1 MPNPGTLSFNP
12 SGKPLFT
19 DEEVRSLMQVE
30 FDRARRYS
38 YPVACLLIE
47 VDRLV
52 DIQTMHGFEA
62 RGTILQAF
70 VELLQGETRAGD
82 LLGTVVDDRLMVL
95 IPHTMPVAARAI
107 SERVLRGAREMR
119 FSIGGKSIRVSASI
133 GVAHNQDEAA
143 TSVTTL
149 ERVAEEGLSVAIAS
163 GGGQVVQT
171 ELYQLYEKKE
181 AVPPAQSVDDV
192 TELLARAESMGYRDR
207 LEGLVAC
214 GAPLE
219 RAADEIAEE
228 IIQRAVQQERERW
241 SRDLEMAN
249 ARIEAMSNSLEK
261 GEDQASTE
269 RSLLQLNRRIEKLTR
284 ALETT
289 EAEVARLRS
298 AGVEDTGVASV
309 YREVQGLDSGESR
322 ADLKRELMGEIFK
335 ANLDLQSRRS
345 A

>member
-12 SGKPLFT
+12 SGNPLFT
-19 DEEVRSLMQVE
+19 DDEVRSLMQIE
-30 FDRARRYS
+30 FDRARRYD

-52 DIQTMHGFEA
+52 DIQTMHGYEA

-95 IPHTMPVAARAI
+95 IPHTMPAAARAI
-107 SERVLRGAREMR
+107 SERVLKGAREMQ
-119 FSIGGKSIRVSASI
+119 FKVGGKSIRVSASI

-143 TSVTTL
+143 TSVATL
-149 ERVAEEGLSVAIAS
+149 ERVAEEGLSVAVAS

-171 ELYQLYEKKE
+171 ELYQLYEKE
-181 AVPPAQSVDDV
+181 PAPPAPPAGDV
-192 TELLARAESMGYRDR
+192 AELLARAERMGYRER
-207 LEGLVAC
+207 LEGLVAE

-219 RAADEIAEE
+219 KAADEIAEE
-228 IIQRAVQQERERW
+228 VIQRAVQQERERW

-249 ARIEAMSNSLEK
+249 ARIEAMSTSLEQ
-261 GEDQASTE
+261 GEDRAGLE

-284 ALETT
+284 SLETT

-309 YREVQGLDSGESR
+309 YREVQGLDSGENR

>member
-19 DEEVRSLMQVE
+19 DDEVRSLMQIE
-30 FDRARRYS
+30 FDRARRYD

-52 DIQTMHGFEA
+52 DIQTTHGYEA

-95 IPHTMPVAARAI
+95 IPHTMPAAARAI
-107 SERVLRGAREMR
+107 SERVLKGAREMQ
-119 FSIGGKSIRVSASI
+119 FKVGGKSIRVSASI

-143 TSVTTL
+143 TSVATL
-149 ERVAEEGLSVAIAS
+149 ERVAEEGLSVAVAS

-171 ELYQLYEKKE
+171 ELYQLYEKE
-181 AVPPAQSVDDV
+181 PAPPAPPAGDV
-192 TELLARAESMGYRDR
+192 AELLARAERMGYRER
-207 LEGLVAC
+207 LEGLVAE

-219 RAADEIAEE
+219 KAADEIAEE
-228 IIQRAVQQERERW
+228 VIQRAVQQERERW

-249 ARIEAMSNSLEK
+249 ARIEAMSTSLEQ
-261 GEDQASTE
+261 GEDRAGLE

-284 ALETT
+284 SLETT

-309 YREVQGLDSGESR
+309 YREVQGLDSGENR

>member
-19 DEEVRSLMQVE
+19 DDEVRSLMQIE
-30 FDRARRYS
+30 FDRARRYD

-52 DIQTMHGFEA
+52 DIQTMHGYEA

-95 IPHTMPVAARAI
+95 IPHTMPAAARAI
-107 SERVLRGAREMR
+107 SERVLRGAREMQFR
-119 FSIGGKSIRVSASI
+119 VGGKSIRVSASI

-143 TSVTTL
+143 TSVATL

-171 ELYQLYEKKE
+171 ELYQLYEKE
-181 AVPPAQSVDDV
+181 PVPPAPPAGDV
-192 TELLARAESMGYRDR
+192 AELLARAERMGYRER
-207 LEGLVAC
+207 LEGLVAE

-219 RAADEIAEE
+219 KAADEIAGEV
-228 IIQRAVQQERERW
+228 IQRAVQQERERW

-249 ARIEAMSNSLEK
+249 ARIEAMSTSLEQ
-261 GEDQASTE
+261 GGDRAGLE

-284 ALETT
+284 SLETT

-298 AGVEDTGVASV
+298 AGVEDAGVASV
-309 YREVQGLDSGESR
+309 YREVQGLDSGENR

>member
-19 DEEVRSLMQVE
+19 DDEVRSLMQIE
-30 FDRARRYS
+30 FDRARRYD
-38 YPVACLLIE
+38 YPIACLLIE

-52 DIQTMHGFEA
+52 DIQTMHGYEA
-62 RGTILQAF
+62 RGIILQAL

-82 LLGTVVDDRLMVL
+82 LLGTVVDDRLMIL
-95 IPHTMPVAARAI
+95 IPHTMPAAARAI
-107 SERVLRGAREMR
+107 SERVLKGAREMQ
-119 FSIGGKSIRVSASI
+119 FKVGGKSIRVSASI

-143 TSVTTL
+143 TSVATL
-149 ERVAEEGLSVAIAS
+149 ERVAEEGLSVAISS

-171 ELYQLYEKKE
+171 ELYQLYEKE
-181 AVPPAQSVDDV
+181 PAPPAPPAGDV
-192 TELLARAESMGYRDR
+192 AELLARAERMGYRER
-207 LEGLVAC
+207 LEGLVAE

-219 RAADEIAEE
+219 SAADEIAEE
-228 IIQRAVQQERERW
+228 VIQRAVQQERERW

-249 ARIEAMSNSLEK
+249 ARIEAMSTSLEQ
-261 GEDQASTE
+261 GEDRAGLE

-284 ALETT
+284 SLETT
-289 EAEVARLRS
+289 EAEVARLRT
-298 AGVEDTGVASV
+298 AGVEETGVASV
-309 YREVQGLDSGESR
+309 YREVQGLDSGENR

>member
-1 MPNPGTLSFNP
+1 
-12 SGKPLFT
+12 
-19 DEEVRSLMQVE
+19 
-30 FDRARRYS
+30 
-38 YPVACLLIE
+38 
-47 VDRLV
+47 
-52 DIQTMHGFEA
+52 MHGFEA

-95 IPHTMPVAARAI
+95 IPHTMPAAARAI
-107 SERVLRGAREMR
+107 SERVLRGAREMQFR
-119 FSIGGKSIRVSASI
+119 VSGKSIRVSASI
-133 GVAHNQDEAA
+133 GVAHDQDEAA
-143 TSVTTL
+143 TSVATL
-149 ERVAEEGLSVAIAS
+149 ERVAEEGLSVATAS

-171 ELYQLYEKKE
+171 ELYQLYEKE
-181 AVPPAQSVDDV
+181 PAPTAPSAGDVD
-192 TELLARAESMGYRDR
+192 ELLARAERMGYRER
-207 LEGLVAC
+207 LEGLVAE

-219 RAADEIAEE
+219 KAADEIAEE
-228 IIQRAVQQERERW
+228 VIQRAVQQERERW

-249 ARIEAMSNSLEK
+249 ARIEAMSTSLGQ
-261 GEDQASTE
+261 GEDRAGLE

-284 ALETT
+284 SLETT

-309 YREVQGLDSGESR
+309 YREVQGLDSGENR

>member
-19 DEEVRSLMQVE
+19 DEEVRSLMQIE
-30 FDRARRYS
+30 FDRARRYR

-52 DIQTMHGFEA
+52 DIQTMHGYEA

-95 IPHTMPVAARAI
+95 IPHTMPAAARAI
-107 SERVLRGAREMR
+107 SERVLRGAREMQFR
-119 FSIGGKSIRVSASI
+119 VAGKSIRVSASI

-143 TSVTTL
+143 TSVATL

-171 ELYQLYEKKE
+171 ELYQLYEKE
-181 AVPPAQSVDDV
+181 PAPPAPPADDV
-192 TELLARAESMGYRDR
+192 AELLARAERMGYRER
-207 LEGLVAC
+207 LEGLVAG

-219 RAADEIAEE
+219 MAADEVAEE
-228 IIQRAVQQERERW
+228 VIQRAVQQERERW

-249 ARIEAMSNSLEK
+249 ARIEAMSTSLEQ
-261 GEDQASTE
+261 GEDRAGLE

-284 ALETT
+284 SLETT
-289 EAEVARLRS
+289 EAEVARLRA
-298 AGVEDTGVASV
+298 AGVEDDGVASV
-309 YREVQGLDSGESR
+309 YREVQGLDSGENR

>member
-19 DEEVRSLMQVE
+19 DDEVRSLMQIE
-30 FDRARRYS
+30 FDRARRYD

-52 DIQTMHGFEA
+52 DIQTMHGYEA

-95 IPHTMPVAARAI
+95 IPHTMPAAARAI
-107 SERVLRGAREMR
+107 SERVLKGAREMQ
-119 FSIGGKSIRVSASI
+119 FKVGGKSIRVSASI

-143 TSVTTL
+143 TSVATL
-149 ERVAEEGLSVAIAS
+149 ERVAEEGLSVAVAS

-171 ELYQLYEKKE
+171 ELYQLYEKE
-181 AVPPAQSVDDV
+181 PAPPAPPAGDV
-192 TELLARAESMGYRDR
+192 AELLARAERMGYRER
-207 LEGLVAC
+207 LEGLVAE

-219 RAADEIAEE
+219 KAADEIAEE
-228 IIQRAVQQERERW
+228 VIQRAVQQERERW

-249 ARIEAMSNSLEK
+249 ARIEAMSTSLEQ
-261 GEDQASTE
+261 GEDRAGLE

-284 ALETT
+284 SLETT

-309 YREVQGLDSGESR
+309 YREVQGLDSGENR

>member
-19 DEEVRSLMQVE
+19 DEEVRSLMQIE
-30 FDRARRYS
+30 FDRARRYN

-52 DIQTMHGFEA
+52 DIQTMHGYEA

-95 IPHTMPVAARAI
+95 IPHTMPAAARAI
-107 SERVLRGAREMR
+107 SERVLKGAREMQ
-119 FSIGGKSIRVSASI
+119 FKVGGKSIRVSASI

-143 TSVTTL
+143 TSVATL
-149 ERVAEEGLSVAIAS
+149 ERVAEEGLSVAVAS

-171 ELYQLYEKKE
+171 ELYQLYEKE
-181 AVPPAQSVDDV
+181 PAPPAPPAGDV
-192 TELLARAESMGYRDR
+192 AELLARAERMGYRER
-207 LEGLVAC
+207 LEGLVAE

-219 RAADEIAEE
+219 KAADEIAEE
-228 IIQRAVQQERERW
+228 VIQRAVQQERERW

-249 ARIEAMSNSLEK
+249 ARIEAMSTSLEQ
-261 GEDQASTE
+261 GGDRAGLE

-284 ALETT
+284 SLETT

-298 AGVEDTGVASV
+298 AGVEETGVASV
-309 YREVQGLDSGESR
+309 YREVQGLDSGENR

>member
-19 DEEVRSLMQVE
+19 DEEVRSLMQIE
-30 FDRARRYS
+30 FDRARRYN

-52 DIQTMHGFEA
+52 DIQTMHGYEA

-95 IPHTMPVAARAI
+95 IPHTMPAAARAI
-107 SERVLRGAREMR
+107 SERVLKGAREMQ
-119 FSIGGKSIRVSASI
+119 FKVGGKSIRVSASI

-143 TSVTTL
+143 TSVATL
-149 ERVAEEGLSVAIAS
+149 ERVAEEGLSVAVAS

-171 ELYQLYEKKE
+171 ELYQLYEKE
-181 AVPPAQSVDDV
+181 PAPPAPPAGDV
-192 TELLARAESMGYRDR
+192 AELLARAERMGYRER
-207 LEGLVAC
+207 LEGLVAE

-219 RAADEIAEE
+219 KAADEIAEE
-228 IIQRAVQQERERW
+228 VIQRAVQQERERW

-249 ARIEAMSNSLEK
+249 ARIEAMSTSLEQ
-261 GEDQASTE
+261 GGDRAGLE

-284 ALETT
+284 SLETT

-309 YREVQGLDSGESR
+309 YREVQGLDSGENR

>member
-1 MPNPGTLSFNP
+1 MSNPGTLSFNP

-19 DEEVRSLMQVE
+19 DDEVRSLMQIE
-30 FDRARRYS
+30 FDRARRYN

-52 DIQTMHGFEA
+52 DIQTMHGYEA

-95 IPHTMPVAARAI
+95 IPHTMPAAARAI
-107 SERVLRGAREMR
+107 SERVLRGAREMQ
-119 FSIGGKSIRVSASI
+119 FKVDGKSIRVSASI

-143 TSVTTL
+143 TSVATL
-149 ERVAEEGLSVAIAS
+149 ERVAEEGLSVAVAS

-171 ELYQLYEKKE
+171 ELYQLYEKE
-181 AVPPAQSVDDV
+181 PAPPAPPAGDV
-192 TELLARAESMGYRDR
+192 AELLVRAEGMGYRER
-207 LEGLVAC
+207 LEGLVAE

-219 RAADEIAEE
+219 KAADEIAEE
-228 IIQRAVQQERERW
+228 VIQRAVQQERERW

-249 ARIEAMSNSLEK
+249 ARIEAMSTSLEQ
-261 GEDQASTE
+261 GEDRAGLE

-284 ALETT
+284 SLETT

-309 YREVQGLDSGESR
+309 YREVQGLDSGENR

-335 ANLDLQSRRS
+335 ANLDLQSKRS

>member
-19 DEEVRSLMQVE
+19 DDEVRSLMQIE
-30 FDRARRYS
+30 FDRARRYD

-52 DIQTMHGFEA
+52 DIQTMHGYEA

-95 IPHTMPVAARAI
+95 IPHTMPAAARAI
-107 SERVLRGAREMR
+107 SERVLKGAREMQ
-119 FSIGGKSIRVSASI
+119 FKVGGKSIRVSASI

-143 TSVTTL
+143 TSVATL
-149 ERVAEEGLSVAIAS
+149 ERVAEEGLSVAVAS

-171 ELYQLYEKKE
+171 ELYQLYKKE
-181 AVPPAQSVDDV
+181 PAPPAPPAGDV
-192 TELLARAESMGYRDR
+192 AELLARAERMGYRER
-207 LEGLVAC
+207 LEGLVAE

-219 RAADEIAEE
+219 KAADEIAEE
-228 IIQRAVQQERERW
+228 VIQRAVQQERERW

-249 ARIEAMSNSLEK
+249 ARIEAMSTSLEQ
-261 GEDQASTE
+261 GGDRAGLE

-284 ALETT
+284 SLETT

-309 YREVQGLDSGESR
+309 YREVQGLDSGENR

>member
-19 DEEVRSLMQVE
+19 DEEVRSLMQIE
-30 FDRARRYS
+30 FDRARRYN

-52 DIQTMHGFEA
+52 DIQTMHGYEA

-95 IPHTMPVAARAI
+95 IPHTMPAAARAI
-107 SERVLRGAREMR
+107 SERVLKGAREMQ
-119 FSIGGKSIRVSASI
+119 FKVGGKSIRVSASI

-143 TSVTTL
+143 TSVATL
-149 ERVAEEGLSVAIAS
+149 ERVAEEGLSVAVAS

-171 ELYQLYEKKE
+171 ELYQLYEKE
-181 AVPPAQSVDDV
+181 PAPPAPPAGDV
-192 TELLARAESMGYRDR
+192 AELLARAERMGYRER
-207 LEGLVAC
+207 LEGLVAE

-219 RAADEIAEE
+219 KAADEIAEE
-228 IIQRAVQQERERW
+228 VIQRAVQQERERW

-249 ARIEAMSNSLEK
+249 ARIEAMSTSLEQ
-261 GEDQASTE
+261 GEDRAGLE

-284 ALETT
+284 SLETT

-309 YREVQGLDSGESR
+309 YREVQGLDSGENR